1 MHVEIMIFVAW
12 LVTPAAAYG
21 ATLAVL
27 RHTSRRVSGRP
38 GTDAATRLA
47 EMRNRPRP
55 SDSSRGRMA
64 EAIRLAEG
72 STPASLTLHRG

>member
-12 LVTPAAAYG
+12 AVTPAAAYG
-21 ATLAVL
+21 TTLAVL
-27 RHTSRRVSGRP
+27 RRSSRRVSRRP

-55 SDSSRGRMA
+55 SDSPRGRMA